1 MYPSV
6 GEILQRARSNRG
18 GTIAEASRVTKIPRR
33 YLEALEQEN
42 YEILPAPV
50 YTRGFLR
57 SYAGYLGLEPGKL
70 MPFFPVGHVDQPK
83 LEPLPKLSD
92 RRGSSLL
99 GKMAIPAAIVIA
111 AVTVV
116 AIYAF
121 AQESGESALGSAS
134 VAQESGESALGSA
147 SVNSSVSEPATV
159 GLAGIGAEVV
169 VANLVGQSAETAVA
183 ALESQGAGYVVIA
196 VQSEGQAGYVVQQI
210 PALRQFCF
218 LASWLPCS
226 SVGS

>member
-42 YEILPAPV
+42 YEVLPAPV

-121 AQESGESALGSAS
+121 AQESGESALG
-134 VAQESGESALGSA
+134 GA

-159 GLAGIGAEVV
+159 GLAGIGTEVV
-169 VANLVGQSAETAVA
+169 VANLVGQSAETAVV
-183 ALESQGAGYVVIA
+183 ALESQGASYVVIA
-196 VQSEGQAGYVVQQI
+196 VQSEGQVGYVVQQI
-210 PALRQFCF
+210 PAPEAVL
-218 LASWLPCS
+218 LPGELVTLFVS
-226 SVGS
+226 R

>member
-121 AQESGESALGSAS
+121 AQDSGESALG
-134 VAQESGESALGSA
+134 GT

-159 GLAGIGAEVV
+159 ELAGIGAEIV
-169 VANLVGQSAETAVA
+169 VANLVGQSAGTAVA
-183 ALESQGAGYVVIA
+183 ALESQGASYVVIA

-210 PALRQFCF
+210 PTPEAVL
-218 LASWLPCS
+218 LPGELVTLFVS
-226 SVGS
+226 R

>member
-6 GEILQRARSNRG
+6 GEILQRARSDRG
-18 GTIAEASRVTKIPRR
+18 GTIEEASRVTKIPRR
-33 YLEALEQEN
+33 YLEALEQED
-42 YEILPAPV
+42 YEVLPAPV

-83 LEPLPKLSD
+83 LTPLPKLSE

-116 AIYAF
+116 AVYAF
-121 AQESGESALGSAS
+121 AQESGESALGGTS
-134 VAQESGESALGSA
+134 VS
-147 SVNSSVSEPATV
+147 SSVSEPEPATV

-169 VANLVGQSAETAVA
+169 VANLVGQSAETAVV
-183 ALESQGAGYVVIA
+183 ALESQGASYVVIA
-196 VQSEGQAGYVVQQI
+196 VQSEGQAGYVVQQS
-210 PALRQFCF
+210 PVPEAVL
-218 LASWLPCS
+218 LPGELVTLFVS
-226 SVGS
+226 R

>member
-18 GTIAEASRVTKIPRR
+18 GTIDEASRVTKIPRR

-42 YEILPAPV
+42 YEVLPAPV

-83 LEPLPKLSD
+83 LEPLPKLSG
-92 RRGSSLL
+92 RRGRSLL
-99 GKMAIPAAIVIA
+99 GKMAIPAAIVIV
-111 AVTVV
+111 AVTVG

-121 AQESGESALGSAS
+121 
-134 VAQESGESALGSA
+134 AQESGESALGSA

-169 VANLVGQSAETAVA
+169 VANLVGQSAETAVV
-183 ALESQGAGYVVIA
+183 ALESQGASYVVIA
-196 VQSEGQAGYVVQQI
+196 VQSEVQAGYVVQQI
-210 PALRQFCF
+210 PAPEAVL
-218 LASWLPCS
+218 LPGELVTLFVS
-226 SVGS
+226 R

>member
-42 YEILPAPV
+42 YEVLPAPV

-121 AQESGESALGSAS
+121 AQESGESALG
-134 VAQESGESALGSA
+134 GA
-147 SVNSSVSEPATV
+147 SVNSSVSEPATVVSEPATV

-169 VANLVGQSAETAVA
+169 VANLVGQSAETAVV
-183 ALESQGAGYVVIA
+183 ALESQGASYVVIA

-210 PALRQFCF
+210 PAPEAVL
-218 LASWLPCS
+218 LPGELVTLFVS
-226 SVGS
+226 R

>member
-6 GEILQRARSNRG
+6 GEILQRARSDRG
-18 GTIAEASRVTKIPRR
+18 GTIDEASRVTKIPRR

-42 YEILPAPV
+42 YEVLPAPV

-83 LEPLPKLSD
+83 LEPLPKLSA
-92 RRGSSLL
+92 RRGSPLL
-99 GKMAIPAAIVIA
+99 GKMAIPAVIVIA
-111 AVTVV
+111 AVTVI
-116 AIYAF
+116 AAYAF
-121 AQESGESALGSAS
+121 
-134 VAQESGESALGSA
+134 AQESGESALGSA

-169 VANLVGQSAETAVA
+169 VANLVGQAAETAIV
-183 ALESQGAGYVVIA
+183 ALESQGASYVVIA

-210 PALRQFCF
+210 PAPEAVL
-218 LASWLPCS
+218 LPGELVTLFVS
-226 SVGS
+226 R

>member
-42 YEILPAPV
+42 YEVLPAPV

-121 AQESGESALGSAS
+121 AQESGESALG
-134 VAQESGESALGSA
+134 GA

-169 VANLVGQSAETAVA
+169 VANLVGQSAETAVVV
-183 ALESQGAGYVVIA
+183 LESQGASYVVIA

-210 PALRQFCF
+210 PAPEAVL
-218 LASWLPCS
+218 LPGELVTLFVS
-226 SVGS
+226 R